1 MKKIRRNSIIVF
13 VITLIILTLILSH
26 DLPETLRY
34 LKRASFLYLMIG
46 FFLYFISLLI
56 DSLSFKLIIG
66 QYKKRYNF
74 KKVFKLNMLTKFFN
88 GITPLSTGGQPLQ
101 IYTLHKDKLKL
112 SDATSSV
119 IEFYIVYQIALI
131 FVSSFFR
138 LSSCFFFSS

>member
-13 VITLIILTLILSH
+13 FITLILLAIILRN
-26 DLPETLRY
+26 DLPETIRY
-34 LKRASFLYLMIG
+34 LKRASFLYLMIS
-46 FFLYFISLLI
+46 FLLYFISLLF
-56 DSLSFKLIIG
+56 DSLSYKIIIG
-66 QYKKRYNF
+66 QYKKKYSF
-74 KKVFKLNMLTKFFN
+74 KKVFKLNMETKFFN

-131 FVSSFFR
+131 LHMF
-138 LSSCFFFSS
+138 LN